1 MTARQP
7 LRHALEGEWIG
18 IQPGDGLHRVF
29 FANVDLGFLDD
40 ERPDLGLIRPPVT
53 CWVRV
58 K

>member
-1 MTARQP
+1 MVTIS
-7 LRHALEGEWIG
+7 HALEGEWIG

-29 FANVDLGFLDD
+29 FADVDLGFLDD

-53 CWVRV
+53 CWARV